1 MKFSISFLK
10 PKGNGKKQKTGF
22 CIEYKKAE
30 NICTSEN
37 HTTEKKGPQMAM
49 NTKGLL
55 VILSGPAGSGKGT
68 VGGRLR
74 ELAPFEFS
82 VSATTRNPRPG
93 EIDGVHYH
101 FITKEDFLTKIAAG
115 EMLEHAEY
123 VGNYYGTPKAPVDKA
138 LDEGK
143 NILLDIEVQGALQIK
158 EKMPDAVMIYILPP
172 DYETLLSRIRGR
184 GTESEEVIQKRMAQA
199 KKEIE
204 VFDKYDYIITNDD
217 IDRAAGDILAIL
229 QTEKLRT
236 VRNADIKNN
245 FFK

>member
-1 MKFSISFLK
+1 
-10 PKGNGKKQKTGF
+10 
-22 CIEYKKAE
+22 
-30 NICTSEN
+30 
-37 HTTEKKGPQMAM
+37 M
-49 NTKGLL
+49 NKKGLL

-74 ELAPFEFS
+74 ELSPFEFS
-82 VSATTRNPRPG
+82 VSATTRAPRPG

-101 FITKEDFLTKIAAG
+101 FITKEDFKHKIETG

-123 VGNYYGTPKAPVDKA
+123 VGNYYGTPKAPVDAA
-138 LDEGK
+138 LAEGK

-184 GTESEEVIQKRMAQA
+184 GTETEEVIQKRMTQA
-199 KKEIE
+199 RGEIE
-204 VFDKYDYIITNDD
+204 VFDKYDYIVTNDD
-217 IDRAAGDILAIL
+217 FDRAAHDILAIL
-229 QTEKLRT
+229 KTEKLRT
-236 VRNADIKNN
+236 SRNMDIKEN